1 MDERIAYRVEDGV
14 AYVELNRPDKRNAL
28 DWASFKDIVAVQKRI
43 AKDRSVRT
51 VVLSGAGEDF
61 CSGLDVKSVMGK
73 PRQALGLLAKWWP
86 GRANLAQRVS
96 TGWRDLPVPVI
107 AVLHGRIW
115 GGGLQIALGA
125 DFRLVSPEGDLSIM
139 EGRWGL
145 IPDMGGSLALRELMA
160 ADHAL
165 WLAMSAEQI
174 SASRALELGL
184 VTEVCADPMARAEEM
199 SAILKARSPDALAAV
214 KGLFRQHGIPGSGRL
229 LASETWRQCKVL
241 LGRNQR
247 IATARAKGK
256 ERAFESRRSW

>member
-1 MDERIAYRVEDGV
+1 MDERIDYQLRNGV
-14 AYVELNRPDKRNAL
+14 AYVRLNRPDKRNAL
-28 DWASFKDIVAVQKRI
+28 DWDSFKAIVSAQKAI
-43 AKDRSVRT
+43 AKDRRVRA

-61 CSGLDVKSVMGK
+61 CSGLDVKSVLGK

-125 DFRLVSPEGDLSIM
+125 DFRIVSPDGDLSVM
-139 EGRWGL
+139 EGKWGL

-165 WLAMSAEQI
+165 WLAMTAERI
-174 SASRALELGL
+174 GAERALELGL
-184 VTEVCADPMARAEEM
+184 VTEVCDDPEARAREM
-199 SAILKARSPDALAAV
+199 VDTLLACSPDALAAV
-214 KGLFRQHGIPGSGRL
+214 KGLFREHNLPGRGRL
-229 LASETWRQCKVL
+229 LAAETWRQCKVL
-241 LGRNQR
+241 MGRNQR
-247 IATARAKGK
+247 IATARAQGK
-256 ERAFESRRSW
+256 EREFAPRRGW

>member
-1 MDERIAYRVEDGV
+1 MDERIRYRVEQGV
-14 AYVELNRPDKRNAL
+14 AHVTLNRPDKRNAL
-28 DWASFKDIVAVQKRI
+28 DWASFKAIVAVQKRI
-43 AKDRSVRT
+43 ARDRT
-51 VVLSGAGEDF
+51 VRVVMLSGAGEDF
-61 CSGLDVKSVMGK
+61 CSGLDVKAVMGN

-125 DFRLVSPEGDLSIM
+125 DFRLVSPEGELSIM

-160 ADHAL
+160 ADHAM
-165 WLAMSAEQI
+165 WLSMSAERI
-174 SASRALELGL
+174 GASRAQELGL
-184 VTEVCADPMARAEEM
+184 VTEVCADPMARAEAM
-199 SAILKARSPDALAAV
+199 AAILIERSPDALAAV
-214 KGLFRQHGIPGSGRL
+214 KGLFRKHALPGGGRL

-247 IATARAKGK
+247 IATARAQGK
-256 ERAFESRRSW
+256 ERAFEPRRGW